1 MPPSG
6 TRMSLTL
13 GTCSAAPYVPELAH
27 AKERRR
33 AKARCVFISIATELS
48 LIVPL
53 TSILRQLGYQRCC
66 RIDCNGKCQTVA
78 SQRQSRIKNVQGVA
92 VENRRCISS
101 DAVLWAIFREAE
113 DE

>member
-33 AKARCVFISIATELS
+33 AKARCVFISIAHRIESHSSTH
-48 LIVPL
+48 ID
-53 TSILRQLGYQRCC
+53 LRQLGYQRCC